1 MTTNFHSEINTQE
14 KLSHVITKD
23 MHKNAHTIET
33 VTGTIQMPINRR
45 MDKLWHYHT
54 MEYYTIV
61 KTKVVHLNLNI

>member
-1 MTTNFHSEINTQE
+1 MTTKFHSEINTQE
-14 KLSHVITKD
+14 KLSYIITKD